1 MRYDF
6 LREDLISNT
15 CRDAINRVSI
25 FQTGMHKFKHC
36 NPKQAA
42 MRIAIFSG
50 SFNPIHN
57 GHLAIA
63 REALAQDAADE
74 LWFLVSPQNPLK
86 KNIDLLPETDRLEMV
101 KLAIGNET
109 GMKASDFEFH
119 LPRPTYTINT
129 LEKLREHYPEHQFKL
144 LIGGD
149 NLAIFQ
155 KWFQYKRIIDE
166 FGLIVYPRPGFD
178 TENLPKFPNVTI
190 ITAPLIDLSATEI
203 REKLVN
209 GESIT
214 EMVPGKVATF
224 LQQHIKDPKNQ

>member
-1 MRYDF
+1 
-6 LREDLISNT
+6 
-15 CRDAINRVSI
+15 
-25 FQTGMHKFKHC
+25 
-36 NPKQAA
+36 

-63 REALAQDAADE
+63 HEVLTQGAADE

-86 KNIDLLPETDRLEMV
+86 KNIRLFPETDRLEMV

-129 LEKLREHYPEHQFKL
+129 LEKISEKYPEHQFKL

-149 NLAIFQ
+149 NLIIFH
-155 KWFQYKRIIDE
+155 KWVEHKRIIDE
-166 FGLIVYPRPGFD
+166 FGLIVYPRPDFD
-178 TENLPKFPNVTI
+178 TENLPKYPNTI
-190 ITAPLIDLSATEI
+190 LISAPLIDLSATEI
-203 REKLVN
+203 REKLVK

-214 EMVPGKVATF
+214 GMVPEKVADF
-224 LQQHIKDPKNQ
+224 LQQQINSPQNQ

>member
-1 MRYDF
+1 
-6 LREDLISNT
+6 
-15 CRDAINRVSI
+15 
-25 FQTGMHKFKHC
+25 
-36 NPKQAA
+36 

-86 KNIDLLPETDRLEMV
+86 KNIDLFPEADRLKMV
-101 KLAIGNET
+101 KLAIENEK

-129 LEKLREHYPEHQFKL
+129 LEKLRENYPKHQFKL

-149 NLAIFQ
+149 NLAIFH
-155 KWFQYKRIIDE
+155 KWVEYKRIIDE
-166 FGLIVYPRPGFD
+166 FGLIVYPRPEFD
-178 TENLPKFPNVTI
+178 TESLPKFPNTTI
-190 ITAPLIDLSATEI
+190 ITAPLINLSATEI
-203 REKLVN
+203 REKLAK

-214 EMVPGKVATF
+214 GLVPEKVVEYLRRHNDKYQTN
-224 LQQHIKDPKNQ
+224 IR

>member
-1 MRYDF
+1 
-6 LREDLISNT
+6 
-15 CRDAINRVSI
+15 
-25 FQTGMHKFKHC
+25 
-36 NPKQAA
+36 

-63 REALAQDAADE
+63 HEVLVQGASDE

-86 KNIDLLPETDRLEMV
+86 KNIDLLPEADRLKMV
-101 KLAIGNET
+101 KLAIENES

-129 LEKLREHYPEHQFKL
+129 LEKLRENYPEHQFKL

-149 NLAIFQ
+149 NLVIFH

-166 FGLIVYPRPGFD
+166 FGLIVYPRPEFN
-178 TENLPKFPNVTI
+178 TENLPKFPNTI
-190 ITAPLIDLSATEI
+190 LISAPLINLSATEI
-203 REKLVN
+203 REKLN
-209 GESIT
+209 KGDSIT
-214 EMVPGKVATF
+214 GMVPEKVASF
-224 LQQHIKDPKNQ
+224 LYQQTNSPKNQ

>member
-1 MRYDF
+1 
-6 LREDLISNT
+6 
-15 CRDAINRVSI
+15 
-25 FQTGMHKFKHC
+25 
-36 NPKQAA
+36 

-63 REALAQDAADE
+63 RETLAQDAADE

-86 KNIDLLPETDRLEMV
+86 KNIDLFPETDRLMMV
-101 KLAIGNET
+101 KLAIEDEK

-129 LEKLREHYPEHQFKL
+129 LEKLRENYPEHQFKL

-149 NLAIFQ
+149 NLIIFH
-155 KWFQYKRIIDE
+155 KWFHYKRIIDE
-166 FGLIVYPRPGFD
+166 FGLIVYPRPEFD
-178 TENLPKFPNVTI
+178 TDSLPKFPNTTI
-190 ITAPLIDLSATEI
+190 INAPLIDLSATEI

-209 GESIT
+209 GESING
-214 EMVPGKVATF
+214 MVPEKVASF
-224 LQQHIKDPKNQ
+224 LHQQISKPKSQ

>member
-1 MRYDF
+1 
-6 LREDLISNT
+6 
-15 CRDAINRVSI
+15 
-25 FQTGMHKFKHC
+25 
-36 NPKQAA
+36 

-63 REALAQDAADE
+63 HEVLTQGAADE

-86 KNIDLLPETDRLEMV
+86 KNIRLFPETDRLEMV
-101 KLAIGNET
+101 KLAIENET

-129 LEKLREHYPEHQFKL
+129 LEKISEKYPEHQFKL

-149 NLAIFQ
+149 NLIIFH
-155 KWFQYKRIIDE
+155 KWVEHKRIIDE
-166 FGLIVYPRPGFD
+166 FGLIVYPRPDFD
-178 TENLPKFPNVTI
+178 TESLPKFPNTTI
-190 ITAPLIDLSATEI
+190 ITAPLINLSATEI
-203 REKLVN
+203 REKLVK

-214 EMVPGKVATF
+214 GMVPEKVADF
-224 LQQHIKDPKNQ
+224 LQQQINSPQNQ

>member
-1 MRYDF
+1 
-6 LREDLISNT
+6 
-15 CRDAINRVSI
+15 
-25 FQTGMHKFKHC
+25 
-36 NPKQAA
+36 

-63 REALAQDAADE
+63 HEVLTQGAADE

-86 KNIDLLPETDRLEMV
+86 KNIRLFPETDRLEMV
-101 KLAIGNET
+101 KLAIENET

-129 LEKLREHYPEHQFKL
+129 LEKLREKYPEHQFKL

-149 NLAIFQ
+149 NLAIFH
-155 KWFQYKRIIDE
+155 KWLEYKRIIDE
-166 FGLIVYPRPGFD
+166 FGLIVYPRPDFD
-178 TENLPKFPNVTI
+178 TESLPKFPNTTI
-190 ITAPLIDLSATEI
+190 ITAPLINLSATEI
-203 REKLVN
+203 REKLVK

-214 EMVPGKVATF
+214 GMVPEKVADF
-224 LQQHIKDPKNQ
+224 LQQQINSPQNQ

>member
-1 MRYDF
+1 
-6 LREDLISNT
+6 
-15 CRDAINRVSI
+15 
-25 FQTGMHKFKHC
+25 
-36 NPKQAA
+36 

-63 REALAQDAADE
+63 HEVLTQGAADE

-86 KNIDLLPETDRLEMV
+86 KNIRLFPETDRLEMV
-101 KLAIGNET
+101 KLAIENET

-129 LEKLREHYPEHQFKL
+129 LEKISEKYPEHQFKL

-149 NLAIFQ
+149 NLIIFH
-155 KWFQYKRIIDE
+155 KWVEYERIIDE
-166 FGLIVYPRPGFD
+166 FGLIVYPRPDFD
-178 TENLPKFPNVTI
+178 TENLPKYPNTI
-190 ITAPLIDLSATEI
+190 LISAPLIDLSATEI
-203 REKLVN
+203 REKLVK

-214 EMVPGKVATF
+214 GMVPEKVADF
-224 LQQHIKDPKNQ
+224 LQQQINSPQNQ

>member
-1 MRYDF
+1 
-6 LREDLISNT
+6 
-15 CRDAINRVSI
+15 
-25 FQTGMHKFKHC
+25 
-36 NPKQAA
+36 

-63 REALAQDAADE
+63 HEVLVQGASDE

-86 KNIDLLPETDRLEMV
+86 KNIDLLPEADRLKMV
-101 KLAIGNET
+101 KLAIENES

-129 LEKLREHYPEHQFKL
+129 LEKLRENYPEHQFKL

-149 NLAIFQ
+149 NLVIFH
-155 KWFQYKRIIDE
+155 KWFEYKRIIDE
-166 FGLIVYPRPGFD
+166 FGLIVYPRPEFD
-178 TENLPKFPNVTI
+178 TESLPKFPNTI
-190 ITAPLIDLSATEI
+190 LISAPLIDLSATEI
-203 REKLVN
+203 RRKLVK

-214 EMVPGKVATF
+214 ELVPEKVASF
-224 LQQHIKDPKNQ
+224 LHQQINIPKNQ

>member
-1 MRYDF
+1 M
-6 LREDLISNT
+6 
-15 CRDAINRVSI
+15 
-25 FQTGMHKFKHC
+25 Q
-36 NPKQAA
+36 
-42 MRIAIFSG
+42 IAIFSG

-63 REALAQDAADE
+63 REVLTQGAADV

-86 KNIDLLPETDRLEMV
+86 KNIDLLPEADRLKMV
-101 KLAIGNET
+101 KLAIENEP

-129 LEKLREHYPEHQFKL
+129 LEKLRENYPEHQFKL

-149 NLAIFQ
+149 NLVIFH
-155 KWFQYKRIIDE
+155 KWFEYKRIIDE
-166 FGLIVYPRPGFD
+166 FGLIVYPRPDFD
-178 TENLPKFPNVTI
+178 AENLPKFSNVTI

-203 REKLVN
+203 REKLVK

-214 EMVPGKVATF
+214 GMVPEKVALF
-224 LQQHIKDPKNQ
+224 LNQQIFHPKNL